1 MDIDRLVEYSP
12 SNKYE
17 STISY
22 IYVMY
27 IKFMA
32 YNIIYGIYIFIA
44 LKLLGLVMEIR
55 KSDLTV

>member
-27 IKFMA
+27 IKFVA
-32 YNIIYGIYIFIA
+32 YNIIYGIYIHSPKIA
-44 LKLLGLVMEIR
+44 GIGDGNK
-55 KSDLTV
+55 KK